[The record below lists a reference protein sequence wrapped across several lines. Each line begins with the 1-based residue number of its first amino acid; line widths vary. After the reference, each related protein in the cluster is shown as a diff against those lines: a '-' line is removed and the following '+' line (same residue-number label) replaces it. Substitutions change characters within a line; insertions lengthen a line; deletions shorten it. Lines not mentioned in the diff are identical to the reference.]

1 MQGINQKFKKKV
13 YLCFS
18 FTIMVSVVSTGA
30 LLPFNITL
38 LYIFFVR
45 IVKMIHRCV
54 GDEERDTEE
63 LLYVNVD
70 ELLTRNFHAI
80 FFMQSSQILL
90 IHITIYV
97 DFLIFVL
104 LTLYSLVLCT
114 FHNFFFLI
122 QDEILFFFE

>member
-1 MQGINQKFKKKV
+1 
-13 YLCFS
+13 
-18 FTIMVSVVSTGA
+18 
-30 LLPFNITL
+30 
-38 LYIFFVR
+38 
-45 IVKMIHRCV
+45 MIHRCV

-80 FFMQSSQILL
+80 FFMQSSQIIL
-90 IHITIYV
+90 IHITIYA

-114 FHNFFFLI
+114 FHNFFF
-122 QDEILFFFE
+122 